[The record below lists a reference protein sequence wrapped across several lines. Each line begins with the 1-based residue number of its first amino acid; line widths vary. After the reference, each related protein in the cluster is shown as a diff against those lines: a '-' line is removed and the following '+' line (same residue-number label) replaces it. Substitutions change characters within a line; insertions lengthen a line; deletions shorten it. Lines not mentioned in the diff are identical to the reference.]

1 MCPSIHQA
9 PPSHRTVWESGT
21 LAGAAP
27 SRYRTVATGQALQPV
42 ERERERE
49 REGERG
55 REGEGGRGRERDEE
69 REGGKE
75 RGRERREGG
84 RGESVWKEEK
94 RGVISSPI
102 NDHTTVL
109 QTTSPG
115 SVLHA

>member
-49 REGERG
+49 RERG
-55 REGEGGRGRERDEE
+55 GGREREGEGGRGT
-69 REGGKE
+69 K
-75 RGRERREGG
+75 RGREGRREGG
-84 RGESVWKEEK
+84 RGEREGEERVCGKKRKEE
-94 RGVISSPI
+94 
-102 NDHTTVL
+102 
-109 QTTSPG
+109 
-115 SVLHA
+115 